1 MVDEILTFEQV
12 AELLEVSKNTLIR
25 LLAEERIPARKVG
38 RKWLFSREAL
48 IQWIAEGDSRQYAR
62 KNEQEEQ

>member
-1 MVDEILTFEQV
+1 M
-12 AELLEVSKNTLIR
+12 EVSKNTLIR